1 MSSKKWYVIQTYSGY
16 EKKVRENIYQ
26 RVKDHKMESFMG
38 EILIPTESITEV
50 KSDGKQRV
58 RQRSSYP
65 GYVFVQ
71 MEFNEELWHV
81 VKNTPKVTGIV
92 GNQKPREM
100 RESEVNAVR
109 RVMEEGVVRPK
120 PKVNFAVGDEIKVTD
135 GAFANFSGNVEEV
148 NLDKQRLKVKVSIFG
163 RATPIELEFSQVA
176 KIDKRA

>member
-16 EKKVRENIYQ
+16 EKKVRETIYQ
-26 RVKDHKMESFMG
+26 RVKDHNMEGLVG
-38 EILIPTESITEV
+38 EILIPTESVTEV

-71 MEFNEELWHV
+71 MDFNEELWHV

-148 NLDKQRLKVKVSIFG
+148 NLEKQRLKVKVSIFG